1 MPDTPKAVNR
11 DQHAHDRKP
20 RTLVALPAG
29 GSPPPPPPA
38 QEATI
43 VDGGRELSVQSAPA
57 AVPAHLQ
64 TASDKRRAVERELSV
79 FTPAQ
84 QRAIAII
91 CGQWWESR
99 LEAINV
105 GEVEELRDKLDFLLE
120 ALGEKMPTQEQI
132 AVWKAKRN
140 RQLAGPRG

>member
-11 DQHAHDRKP
+11 DEHAHARTPK
-20 RTLVALPAG
+20 TLVALPRPPLPQETTALAIAG
-29 GSPPPPPPA
+29 P
-38 QEATI
+38 E
-43 VDGGRELSVQSAPA
+43 GGQQQP
-57 AVPAHLQ
+57 VPAHLQ

-120 ALGEKMPTQEQI
+120 ALGEKMPTQAQI
-132 AVWKAKRN
+132 ATWKAKRN
-140 RQLAGPRG
+140 RQLQGPRG